1 LRRPAISSR
10 NPPVILVAASRGVTE
25 GGLLQ
30 DGLLRA
36 R

>member
-1 LRRPAISSR
+1 
-10 NPPVILVAASRGVTE
+10 VILVAASRGVTE
-25 GGLLQ
+25 GGPLQ

>member
-1 LRRPAISSR
+1 
-10 NPPVILVAASRGVTE
+10 VILVAASRGVTE